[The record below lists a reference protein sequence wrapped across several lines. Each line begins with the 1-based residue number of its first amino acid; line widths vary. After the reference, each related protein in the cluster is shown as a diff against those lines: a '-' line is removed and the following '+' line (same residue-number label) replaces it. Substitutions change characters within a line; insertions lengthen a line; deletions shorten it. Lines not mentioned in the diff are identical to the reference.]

1 MKITTLNGDLHTK
14 FLDVI
19 NDSIDEL
26 YNHPE
31 RQSSQ
36 SNFHLLSEK
45 GKYSSKVFEYYSKMN
60 QTKEDLRKIE
70 IFLRRFP
77 LKKFY
82 EDNEISHLDYI
93 KYHTE
98 VFYHKITTLLDL
110 FKIIINR
117 VYELGLSE
125 KKCTWE
131 NLIKSEK
138 LKQSMLIKVVEC
150 YYKSF
155 ESVINARNLNTH
167 RGHFYDSEKDNIE
180 DYMFIYKNS
189 EKFNVEI
196 GNNFKKMMPK
206 FYLEYKLKVYK
217 KDKLKFIQN
226 GNKVAEEYANIFSN
240 VMYVE
245 FLKISKNK
253 SKE

>member
-1 MKITTLNGDLHTK
+1 MEITELNIELYRK
-14 FLDVI
+14 FIDVI
-19 NDSIDEL
+19 NSSIEEL

-31 RQSSQ
+31 RKSSQ

-60 QTKEDLRKIE
+60 QTLDDLRKIE

-77 LKKFY
+77 LKNFY
-82 EDNEISHLDYI
+82 QDNEITHLDYI

-98 VFYHKITTLLDL
+98 VFYHKINTLLDL
-110 FKIIINR
+110 FKIIINN

-138 LKQSMLIKVVEC
+138 SKQSVLIKVVEC

-155 ESVINARNLNTH
+155 EHVLIARNLNSH
-167 RGHFYDSEKDNIE
+167 RGQFHDSEKDDLE
-180 DYMFIYKNS
+180 DYLFLYKNS
-189 EKFNVEI
+189 EKFNMEL
-196 GNNFKKMMPK
+196 GDNFKKMMPK
-206 FYLEYKLKVYK
+206 FYLQYKVKVYK
-217 KDKLKFIQN
+217 NDKLKFIQN
-226 GNKVAEEYANIFSN
+226 GNKVAKEYANIFSN
-240 VMYVE
+240 IFFEE
-245 FLKISKNK
+245 FLKVSVTKK
-253 SKE
+253 